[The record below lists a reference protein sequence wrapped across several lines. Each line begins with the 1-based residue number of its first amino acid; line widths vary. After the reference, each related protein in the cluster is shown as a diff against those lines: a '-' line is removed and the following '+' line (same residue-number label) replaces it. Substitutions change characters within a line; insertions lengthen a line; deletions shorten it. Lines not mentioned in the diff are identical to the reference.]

1 MIGSI
6 VAGVMVVMTIT
17 IVKVADET
25 NRTAAS
31 QQMQRLQVAV
41 DSELKKARI
50 DLALVASGQPMTTS
64 VFAGAAGLDP
74 FIENLEAAWLYF
86 NFDEI
91 FALDAH
97 NVVVIGSE
105 GGTPAGALT
114 FASVQPLVSQ
124 LVETVVQNRAAG
136 EGDASRRLASPEYE
150 KVNGTSG
157 LIELRKSLALAAVV
171 PFNPARSG
179 ADDKHVLV
187 AVRSL
192 DSAKIA
198 DLGRRHGLGNVG
210 FLNAEQAVPAF
221 AIPVP
226 GPDGKRIGH
235 LVWDHFR
242 PGSDMLP
249 NLLLIVLTSVITI
262 ATAFG
267 VLFER
272 LRRLG
277 REMKQEEEQSNRLAS
292 HDHLS
297 GLLNRRTFHDR
308 FAAEMER
315 CRRGHAGMAL
325 HMIDLDRFKDINDS
339 LGHQAG
345 DEVIRQV
352 AMRIANVVRSADIV
366 ARLGGDEFAI
376 VQVDTETNMEAAALA
391 ERLREAL
398 ARPIMF
404 GDTEMSIGASIG
416 ITLGPVGDLDT
427 EGMLKLADSALYEA
441 KSDGRNRH
449 RFFEHDGSATNR
461 MKQLVEEELR
471 DAISNEQ
478 LELHYQPQV
487 SADGLR
493 ILGVEALVRWRHPV
507 RGLIPPLDFISLA
520 EQRGLIV
527 PLSKWVLRR
536 ACEDGKRWPGIKVAV
551 NVSAAQFKQSGF
563 VRDLVDTVD
572 ATGFDLSRLELE
584 LTEGMIVEDADKAE
598 QAISELREQGVSL
611 ALDDFGTGYSS
622 LIYLRR
628 FSFDKIKIDRS
639 FLEAMETTGE
649 SAILLHS
656 IVHLGR
662 ALGLSVCAEGI
673 ETEEQHRFLQAVGC
687 HELQGYFFSR
697 PVRASDIDTMLA
709 SAVPFPKA
717 A

>member
-1 MIGSI
+1 ML
-6 VAGVMVVMTIT
+6 VMTIT
-17 IVKVADET
+17 IITLAEET
-25 NRTAAS
+25 NRKAAD
-31 QQMQRLQVAV
+31 QQMQRLQMAV
-41 DSELKKARI
+41 ESELKKAQLE
-50 DLALVASGQPMTTS
+50 LALVASGQPTGTAIFGGS
-64 VFAGAAGLDP
+64 AGLDP
-74 FIENLEAAWLYF
+74 FSENLEAAWLYF

-91 FALDAH
+91 YAVDSR
-97 NVVVIGSE
+97 NIIVTGSAR
-105 GGTPAGALT
+105 GAPAGALT
-114 FASVQPLVSQ
+114 FSGIQPLVSH
-124 LVETVVQNRAAG
+124 LVETVVQNRTAS
-136 EGDASRRLASPEYE
+136 EHGDQQKLASPEYE
-150 KVNGTSG
+150 KINGASG
-157 LIELRKSLALAAVV
+157 LIQFGKGLAVAAVV
-171 PFNPARSG
+171 PFNPAQAG
-179 ADDKHVLV
+179 ANNKKLLI
-187 AVRSL
+187 ALRSL
-192 DSAKIA
+192 DSARIA

-210 FLNAEQAVPAF
+210 FLGSEQKAPAF
-221 AIPVP
+221 SIPLP
-226 GPDGKRIGH
+226 GPGGTWIGH
-235 LVWDHFR
+235 LVWDHFQ

-249 NLLLIVLTSVITI
+249 NLLVIVLTSVITI
-262 ATAFG
+262 AAAFG
-267 VLFER
+267 VLFDR

-277 REMKQEEEQSNRLAS
+277 REMAKEEEKSNRLAS

-315 CRRGHAGMAL
+315 CKRGHGGIAL

-352 AMRIANVVRSADIV
+352 AVRISNVVRGADIV

-376 VQVDTETNMEAAALA
+376 VQVDTETTVEAAALA

-398 ARPIMF
+398 TRPIMF
-404 GDTEMSIGASIG
+404 AGTEMTIGASIG

-441 KSDGRNRH
+441 KSGGRNRH

-471 DAISNEQ
+471 DAINNDQ

-527 PLSKWVLRR
+527 PLSKWVLKR
-536 ACEDGKRWPGIKVAV
+536 ACQDGKRWDGIKVAV

-563 VRDLVDTVD
+563 VRDLVDTVH
-572 ATGFDLSRLELE
+572 TIGFDLSRLELE
-584 LTEGMIVEDADKAE
+584 LTEGMIVEDEDKAE
-598 QAISELREQGVSL
+598 QAIAELREQGVSL

-656 IVHLGR
+656 VVHLGR

-687 HELQGYFFSR
+687 HELQGYFFSK
-697 PVRASDIDTMLA
+697 PVLASDIDILLA
-709 SAVPFPKA
+709 RAVPFPKA
-717 A
+717 V